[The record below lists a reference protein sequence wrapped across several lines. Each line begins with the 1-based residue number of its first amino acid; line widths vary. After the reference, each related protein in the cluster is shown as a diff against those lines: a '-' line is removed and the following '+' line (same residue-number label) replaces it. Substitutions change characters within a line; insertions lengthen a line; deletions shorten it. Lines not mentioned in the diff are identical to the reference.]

1 MRREYTRYVDETYAS
16 HVWSIHI
23 LEPRLLY
30 LYDVAVDSGEA
41 EVLRQVSG
49 TENSDVERLIV
60 RRVYNPNADLRL
72 QIYRA
77 IQRCGHRLQIIVDEI
92 PELGQRHGRAI
103 VPSKSQLQL
112 IGKCVIV

>member
-1 MRREYTRYVDETYAS
+1 MS

-49 TENSDVERLIV
+49 TENSDMERLIV

-112 IGKCVIV
+112 IGKYVIV